1 MFHHI
6 ETSKL
11 VLSVTQLTGFYMMGI
26 LVVVNPSRPDS
37 GREGKINLNYLILS
51 FTFLCSA
58 SNGFKKT
65 FKAFIQPFEAP
76 QRSVKIRIKVIFYFH
91 GAGRING

>member
-1 MFHHI
+1 
-6 ETSKL
+6 
-11 VLSVTQLTGFYMMGI
+11 MMGT

-37 GREGKINLNYLILS
+37 GRGGKINLNYLILI

-58 SNGFKKT
+58 SNGLKKT